1 LKSRSGYT
9 FSISHIPKER
19 NGRANSLAQQASGY
33 DFIAGLFSIETEPA
47 LPIIPANRDESDNG
61 KANERPA
68 DRESESVTEATGG
81 MLGRES
87 TPQDRNLQE

>member
-87 TPQDRNLQE
+87 APQDRNLQE